1 MAGHSK
7 WANIKHRKAGQDAK
21 RGKLFTKLI
30 REITVAAKGGGGGD
44 IANNPSLRAAVDKA
58 LGANMKRDT
67 VENTIKKATGNVE
80 GVNYEEVRYE
90 GYGSGGIAVMVDCLT
105 DNRNRTVAEV
115 RHAFSKA
122 GGNLGTDGSV
132 AYMFNKVGILSYSP
146 EVNEGEVMEVAL
158 DSGAEDVI
166 THEDGSIDVMTDP
179 DEYLTVKDAMIAAG
193 FEPEA
198 SEVTMQADL
207 QVALDVKDAEKVLRL
222 VDVLEDLDDVQSVY
236 SNADISE
243 DVMAELEELGG

>member
-243 DVMAELEELGG
+243 GVMAELEELGG